1 MGIESA
7 LLLPIRRQ
15 AVLHHLRRAGGSS
28 LRIRGR
34 LIEFIQDGANGI
46 LCEDGI
52 VPFTEALR
60 KLMESEV
67 LRKQLGRGAKISVS
81 EYTPERVWRKW
92 ENLLQHIAREK
103 GMKF

>member
-1 MGIESA
+1 
-7 LLLPIRRQ
+7 
-15 AVLHHLRRAGGSS
+15 
-28 LRIRGR
+28 
-34 LIEFIQDGANGI
+34 
-46 LCEDGI
+46 
-52 VPFTEALR
+52 
-60 KLMESEV
+60 MESEV